1 MKYVVTGGAGFI
13 GSNIV
18 KLLIKNGHNVSVIDN
33 LHTGNLSRL
42 KDIENKISFN
52 KIDIRDFDKLN
63 QNIHDIDGIFHQA
76 ALTVVPE
83 SFEKP
88 DEYYDVNVNGTKNI
102 FKIAKK
108 LGVKVV
114 FASSSSIYGNVNEIP
129 IKENFK
135 KNPIN
140 PYGKTKVEKE
150 KLAQDFWRDG
160 IDIIGLRYF
169 NVYGKGQT
177 GSYAGVITQFMKKID
192 SSLPPIIHGKGD
204 QVRDFVSVEDVAKA
218 NLKSMEAGTTQ
229 DFLNIGTGKS
239 VSILELAK
247 LMIRI
252 SSKNLEPV
260 FDEELPGD
268 VEKSQADTIHSMEKI
283 GWSYEIELDS
293 GLKKLMIK

>member
-114 FASSSSIYGNVNEIP
+114 FASSSSIYGNVNKIP

-135 KNPIN
+135 KI
-140 PYGKTKVEKE
+140 
-150 KLAQDFWRDG
+150 Q
-160 IDIIGLRYF
+160 
-169 NVYGKGQT
+169 
-177 GSYAGVITQFMKKID
+177 S
-192 SSLPPIIHGKGD
+192 IH
-204 QVRDFVSVEDVAKA
+204 
-218 NLKSMEAGTTQ
+218 
-229 DFLNIGTGKS
+229 
-239 VSILELAK
+239 
-247 LMIRI
+247 
-252 SSKNLEPV
+252 
-260 FDEELPGD
+260 
-268 VEKSQADTIHSMEKI
+268 MEKR
-283 GWSYEIELDS
+283 
-293 GLKKLMIK
+293 K